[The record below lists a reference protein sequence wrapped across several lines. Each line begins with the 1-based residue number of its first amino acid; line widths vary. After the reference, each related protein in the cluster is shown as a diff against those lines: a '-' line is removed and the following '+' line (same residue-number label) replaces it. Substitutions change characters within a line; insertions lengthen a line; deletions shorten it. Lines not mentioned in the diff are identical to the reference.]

1 MTEAIHEFLSSGSRH
16 KLIVSSS
23 ELDGLSYTDIGQ
35 SLSLKIKSESTASK
49 ISLIAQ
55 TELEKIMT
63 DSIYV
68 HKGMVSYIALKNLGI
83 LVEPDLKLDILAFLS
98 RYSATNPLFIQWKG
112 VIEQDKLHFLTEEN
126 GVTINLYSISH
137 IIAWNTR
144 S

>member
-63 DSIYV
+63 DSNHV
-68 HKGMVSYIALKNLGI
+68 HKDIVSYIALKNLGI
-83 LVEPDLKLDILAFLS
+83 LLEPDLKIDITAFLS

-112 VIEQDKLHFLTEEN
+112 AIKQEKLHFLTEEN
-126 GVTINLYSISH
+126 GITINLENISH
-137 IIAWNTR
+137 IIA
-144 S
+144 